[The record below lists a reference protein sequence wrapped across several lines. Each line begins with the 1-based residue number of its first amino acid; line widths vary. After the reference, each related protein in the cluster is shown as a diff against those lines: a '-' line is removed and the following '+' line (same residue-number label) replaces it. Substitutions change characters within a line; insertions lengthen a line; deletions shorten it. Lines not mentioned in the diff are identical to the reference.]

1 MSLIYLDN
9 AATTHTHPEVIK
21 EMNSILCDFYGN
33 PSSLH
38 SVGRSAKAKLEHSR
52 KKICEYLKVEDN
64 VTSPTFSIVNNYTY
78 ANNHTISHFDFYRL
92 ESIDEVYNIGV
103 YEYLDSSKFCF
114 FEWPEVANEIFT
126 DKYLKIFIKVNNSKR
141 IINIVS

>member
-1 MSLIYLDN
+1 MSSFTITNENELVKVAKFIC
-9 AATTHTHPEVIK
+9 THHLHNKIF
-21 EMNSILCDFYGN
+21 LFYGG
-33 PSSLH
+33 
-38 SVGRSAKAKLEHSR
+38 VGAGKTTLI

-103 YEYLDSSKFCF
+103 YEYIDNSKFCF

-141 IINIVS
+141 IINIVSR

>member
-1 MSLIYLDN
+1 MSSFTITDENELDKVASFICKHYLHN
-9 AATTHTHPEVIK
+9 KIF
-21 EMNSILCDFYGN
+21 LFYGE
-33 PSSLH
+33 
-38 SVGRSAKAKLEHSR
+38 VGAGKTTLI
-52 KKICEYLKVEDN
+52 KKICKYLKVEDN
-64 VTSPTFSIVNNYTY
+64 VTSPTFSIVNKYTY
-78 ANNHTISHFDFYRL
+78 ANNHTISHFDFYRV
-92 ESIDEVYNIGV
+92 ENIDEVYNIGV

>member
-1 MSLIYLDN
+1 MSSFTITNENELDKVAKFICKHHLHN
-9 AATTHTHPEVIK
+9 KIF
-21 EMNSILCDFYGN
+21 LFYGE
-33 PSSLH
+33 
-38 SVGRSAKAKLEHSR
+38 VGAGKTTLI
-52 KKICEYLKVEDN
+52 KKICKYLKVEDN
-64 VTSPTFSIVNNYTY
+64 VTSPTFSIVNKYTY
-78 ANNHTISHFDFYRL
+78 ANNHIISHFDFYRV
-92 ESIDEVYNIGV
+92 ENIDEVYNIGV

>member
-1 MSLIYLDN
+1 MSSFTITNENELDKVASFICKHYLHN
-9 AATTHTHPEVIK
+9 KIF
-21 EMNSILCDFYGN
+21 LFYGE
-33 PSSLH
+33 
-38 SVGRSAKAKLEHSR
+38 VGAGKTTLI
-52 KKICEYLKVEDN
+52 KKICKYLKVEDN
-64 VTSPTFSIVNNYTY
+64 VTSPTFSIVNKYTY
-78 ANNHTISHFDFYRL
+78 ANNHTISHFDFYRV
-92 ESIDEVYNIGV
+92 ENIDEVYNIGV

>member
-1 MSLIYLDN
+1 MSSFTITDENELDKVARFICKHYLHN
-9 AATTHTHPEVIK
+9 KIF
-21 EMNSILCDFYGN
+21 LFYGE
-33 PSSLH
+33 
-38 SVGRSAKAKLEHSR
+38 VGAGKTTLI
-52 KKICEYLKVEDN
+52 KKICKYLKVEDN
-64 VTSPTFSIVNNYTY
+64 ITSPTFSIVNKYTY
-78 ANNHTISHFDFYRL
+78 ANNHIISHFDFYRV
-92 ESIDEVYNIGV
+92 ENIDEVYNIGV

>member
-1 MSLIYLDN
+1 MSSFTITDENELDKVARFICKNYLHN
-9 AATTHTHPEVIK
+9 KIF
-21 EMNSILCDFYGN
+21 LFYGE
-33 PSSLH
+33 
-38 SVGRSAKAKLEHSR
+38 VGAGKTTLI
-52 KKICEYLKVEDN
+52 KKICKYLKVEDN
-64 VTSPTFSIVNNYTY
+64 VTSPTFSIVNKYTY
-78 ANNHTISHFDFYRL
+78 ANNHTISHFDFYRV
-92 ESIDEVYNIGV
+92 ENIDEVYNIGV

>member
-52 KKICEYLKVEDN
+52 KKICEYFSVSSQEIIFSGIIVQKKALLIN
-64 VTSPTFSIVNNYTY
+64 VI
-78 ANNHTISHFDFYRL
+78 
-92 ESIDEVYNIGV
+92 
-103 YEYLDSSKFCF
+103 
-114 FEWPEVANEIFT
+114 
-126 DKYLKIFIKVNNSKR
+126 
-141 IINIVS
+141 